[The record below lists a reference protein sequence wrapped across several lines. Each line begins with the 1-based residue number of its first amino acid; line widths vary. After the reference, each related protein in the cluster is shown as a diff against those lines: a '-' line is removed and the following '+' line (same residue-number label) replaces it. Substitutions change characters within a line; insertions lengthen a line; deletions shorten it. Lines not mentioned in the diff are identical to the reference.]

1 MPFVSITRLRVRHWR
16 LLPQFL
22 IPSIRIA
29 RQAQRQ
35 PETSPFQSFAT
46 LIGLSGPGTVWRDE
60 AAMRAFMQ
68 SGLHRRVMAR
78 VPEWCDEA
86 ALVRWGQ
93 DTEEPPSWTEAHR
106 RLKQERRRS
115 RVSHP
120 SEASAGSRSPS
131 RGRAEG

>member
-46 LIGLSGPGTVWRDE
+46 LIGLSGPGRFGGTRQQCGPSCNRVCIAELWRGCRNG
-60 AAMRAFMQ
+60 AMR
-68 SGLHRRVMAR
+68 
-78 VPEWCDEA
+78 
-86 ALVRWGQ
+86 
-93 DTEEPPSWTEAHR
+93 PPSCVGGKTPRNR
-106 RLKQERRRS
+106 RL
-115 RVSHP
+115 
-120 SEASAGSRSPS
+120 
-131 RGRAEG
+131 GRNRIAA